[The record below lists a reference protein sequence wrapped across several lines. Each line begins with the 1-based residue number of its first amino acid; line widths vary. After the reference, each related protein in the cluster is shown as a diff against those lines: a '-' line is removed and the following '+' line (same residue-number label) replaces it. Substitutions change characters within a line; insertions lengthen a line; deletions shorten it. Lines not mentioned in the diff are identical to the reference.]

1 MEIVFGVAVNLA
13 STTIVEGV
21 KYVKDAFEW
30 EYPKPQTEVLL
41 HPVPDS
47 GYTNMLITAMD
58 EQTED

>member
-1 MEIVFGVAVNLA
+1 MEIVIGVAVNLA

-41 HPVPDS
+41 HPVLDS
-47 GYTNMLITAMD
+47 GFKGFVVEAARMD
-58 EQTED
+58 

>member
-1 MEIVFGVAVNLA
+1 MEIVFGVAANLA
-13 STTIVEGV
+13 STAIVEGV

-47 GYTNMLITAMD
+47 GFEGSVIEAAIMA
-58 EQTED
+58 